1 MVELAQ
7 LETENH
13 FLKRE
18 LSDANLKLELLK
30 HEMTKIRNTKKT
42 TLIEANR
49 QQAETIKDLSKQLR
63 ELNEK
68 MNTWNIMAK

>member
-49 QQAETIKDLSKQLR
+49 QQAETIKSLSKELR
-63 ELNEK
+63 ELNAK
-68 MNTWNIMAK
+68 MNTWNIIAK